1 MDFSGVD
8 RIGVG
13 QSVAIMTFR
22 TLEALRA
29 HTAQKANTHPMTDP
43 VKDPTTFRATDTAA
57 AALQEKLLQFARF
70 SALEEMASGISHE
83 LNQPIGA
90 IATFAQAGQRMLER
104 PVPMVASSVEVLQRI
119 SEQAMNAGQGIRRIR
134 DLFNSPEPVHSPC
147 KPVDLVMELMPVLH
161 LLANRWGS
169 ELALSLQPDPPN
181 VSIDRLRIQHVV
193 FTLVQNALEAQHD
206 QGTAPQVRVQVTG
219 DRYGVCIAVEDHG
232 PGVAQTVQQNLFHPF
247 FTTKPNGTG
256 LGLASSRAIIEAH
269 EGTIGFENLPA
280 GGARF
285 WFRLPA
291 VTAA

>member
-1 MDFSGVD
+1 MD

-22 TLEALRA
+22 TLEALQA
-29 HTAQKANTHPMTDP
+29 HTAQKANAHSMADP
-43 VKDPTTFRATDTAA
+43 VKEPSAFRASDTSAA
-57 AALQEKLLQFARF
+57 PLLEKLLQFARF
-70 SALEEMASGISHE
+70 SALEEMASGIAHE
-83 LNQPIGA
+83 LNQSIGA
-90 IATFAQAGQRMLER
+90 IATFAQTGQRMLDR
-104 PVPMVASSVEVLQRI
+104 PAPMVASSVEVLQHI
-119 SEQAMNAGQGIRRIR
+119 SDQAMNAGQGIRRIR
-134 DLFNSPEPVHSPC
+134 DLFNSPESVRSPS
-147 KPVDLVMELMPVLH
+147 KPADLVMELMPVLH

-169 ELALSLQPDPPN
+169 ELGLSLQPDLPD

-206 QGTAPQVRVQVTG
+206 QGAVPQVRVQITG
-219 DRYGVCIAVEDHG
+219 DRYGICIAVEDHG
-232 PGVAQTVQQNLFHPF
+232 PGVAATVRDNLFHPF
-247 FTTKPNGTG
+247 FTTKLNGTG